1 MPWKSFK
8 WREEPGSCLGSRS
21 SGVSDRGDASEA
33 VQAAR
38 VNEAKTARKM
48 RGVLRAQIGRP
59 CRDVPALLQVKS
71 AGERLGHPRR
81 EGKPEFKEGRYPPL
95 DEPACSPVFIL

>member
-1 MPWKSFK
+1 MPRKPFK

-38 VNEAKTARKM
+38 VSEAKTARKM

-59 CRDVPALLQVKS
+59 CRDVPALLQMKFTD
-71 AGERLGHPRR
+71 ERLSCGAGAVR
-81 EGKPEFKEGRYPPL
+81 
-95 DEPACSPVFIL
+95 CSAWLGASVIGN